1 MSFGIIPVVVDSVE
15 ERVTGDLWTTTGGVV
30 DVVSFHGDEV
40 VGTG

>member
-15 ERVTGDLWTTTGGVV
+15 ERVACDLGTAAGCVV